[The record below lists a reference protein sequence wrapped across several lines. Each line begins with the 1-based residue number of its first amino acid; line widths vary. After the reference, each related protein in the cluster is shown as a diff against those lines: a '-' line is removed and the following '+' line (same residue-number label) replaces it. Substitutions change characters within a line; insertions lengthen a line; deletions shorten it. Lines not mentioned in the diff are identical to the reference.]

1 MNINFYNFSKK
12 ENSTATPTGDG
23 TVIACTMKT
32 PASLQAPIVELTS
45 ATPPTYNYAHITD
58 LGRYYFVTGVT
69 YNRGIWEVALRVDV
83 LASFKTDI
91 GSTSMYIERS
101 SAQKNGDLIDRF
113 YPVTDQYTISR
124 TELKA
129 ESTTLPWPSGSFV
142 VTVLDGDSGTGN
154 TSYQFSPTEFG
165 KFIQG
170 LMATGADTY
179 ESVWDS
185 INQMIKVTNF
195 EPLKYV
201 GACYW
206 FPSPAFTAGPV
217 YAETS
222 IKLGNF
228 TATGF
233 SCYPLGSS
241 ATNTISYS
249 VTLPSHPLAATR
261 GSYCNLEPFSEYS
274 LNLGAFG
281 HLKLDS
287 TALAKATSLS
297 ITIRLD
303 PYTGRARLL
312 IKTNIG
318 AVVAN
323 MTTQWGVPV
332 MLSSGSNVNVG
343 GIGQTLAGA
352 GGTLAAAATGNIAG
366 VGAGLMNYV
375 SGIADMAKGSIS
387 TVGSFG
393 SMADHQF
400 AIEFIAR
407 FFGIA
412 DDDNTNNGR
421 PYCAVSTP
429 ATLTG
434 YMVAQKGLVAST
446 AATRPELDAVNTY
459 MEEGFYYE

>member
-1 MNINFYNFSKK
+1 MNIAFYNFAKK
-12 ENSTATPTGDG
+12 ENSTAQPSGSG
-23 TVIACTMKT
+23 TVVACTIKT
-32 PASLQAPIVELTS
+32 PSSVEEMTVEIAS
-45 ATPPTYNYAHITD
+45 ATVPSYNYAYIGD
-58 LGRYYFVTGVT
+58 FGRYYYVTDIA
-69 YNRGIWEVALRVDV
+69 YNRGIWEVSLKCDV
-83 LASFKTDI
+83 LASFKSAI
-91 GSTSMYIERS
+91 GSTSMYFERS

-124 TELKA
+124 TQLQA
-129 ESTTLPWPSGSFV
+129 ESVTLPWPNGSFV
-142 VTVLDGDSGTGN
+142 VTVMDGNSSTGN

-165 KFIQG
+165 KFIQS
-170 LMATGADTY
+170 LMDTGADTY

-206 FPSPAFTAGPV
+206 FPSPAFTPGPV
-217 YAETS
+217 TAETS

-228 TATGF
+228 IATGF

-249 VTLPSHPLAATR
+249 VTLPSHPQAATR
-261 GSYCNLEPFSEYS
+261 GGYCNLEPFSEYS

-297 ITIRLD
+297 ITIRQD

-366 VGAGLMNYV
+366 IGAGLMNYV

-400 AIEFIAR
+400 AMEFIAR
-407 FFGIA
+407 FFTIA

-421 PYCAVSTP
+421 PYCSISTP

-434 YMVAQKGLVAST
+434 YMIAEKGLVTST
-446 AATRPELDAVNTY
+446 AATNPELAMINRY

>member
-23 TVIACTMKT
+23 TVIACCMKT

-45 ATPPTYNYAHITD
+45 ANPPTYNYAYISS

-91 GSTSMYIERS
+91 GSTSMYFERS
-101 SAQKNGDLIDRF
+101 SAQKNGNLVDKF
-113 YPVTDQYTISR
+113 YPVTAQYTISR
-124 TELKA
+124 TELEA
-129 ESTTLPWPSGSFV
+129 ESLTLPWTSGAFV
-142 VTVLDGDSGTGN
+142 VTVLDGDSRTGN
-154 TSYQFSPTEFG
+154 TSYQFSPTNFG
-165 KFIQG
+165 AFIQS
-170 LMATGADTY
+170 LMVTGTDMQ

-185 INQMIKVTNF
+185 ITQSIKVTNF
-195 EPLKYV
+195 EPLKYI
-201 GACYW
+201 GAVYW
-206 FPSPAFTAGPV
+206 FPSPAFMPGPL
-217 YAETS
+217 YATTD

-233 SCYPLGSS
+233 SCYALDGSS
-241 ATNTISYS
+241 TNTISYS
-249 VTLPSHPLAATR
+249 VTLPSHPQASTR
-261 GSYCNLEPFSEYS
+261 GSFCNLEPFSEYC
-274 LNLGAFG
+274 LNMASFG
-281 HLKLDS
+281 NIKLDS
-287 TALAKATSLS
+287 TALAKATTLS
-297 ITIRLD
+297 ITIRPD
-303 PYTGRARLL
+303 PMTGRARM
-312 IKTNIG
+312 IVKTNLG

-323 MTTQWGVPV
+323 VTTQWGVPV
-332 MLSSGSNVNVG
+332 LLSAGSNINVG

-352 GGTLAAAATGNIAG
+352 AGTLASAASGNILG
-366 VGAGLMNYV
+366 VGAGLTNYV
-375 SGIADMAKGSIS
+375 AGIADVMRGTVS
-387 TVGSFG
+387 TVGSPG
-393 SMADHQF
+393 AMDDHQF
-400 AIEFIAR
+400 AMEFIAR
-407 FFGIA
+407 FFTIA

-434 YMVAQKGLVAST
+434 YMVAQKGLVVST

>member
-1 MNINFYNFSKK
+1 
-12 ENSTATPTGDG
+12 
-23 TVIACTMKT
+23 
-32 PASLQAPIVELTS
+32 
-45 ATPPTYNYAHITD
+45 
-58 LGRYYFVTGVT
+58 
-69 YNRGIWEVALRVDV
+69 
-83 LASFKTDI
+83 
-91 GSTSMYIERS
+91 
-101 SAQKNGDLIDRF
+101 
-113 YPVTDQYTISR
+113 
-124 TELKA
+124 
-129 ESTTLPWPSGSFV
+129 
-142 VTVLDGDSGTGN
+142 
-154 TSYQFSPTEFG
+154 
-165 KFIQG
+165 
-170 LMATGADTY
+170 MATGADTY

-206 FPSPAFTAGPV
+206 FPSPAFTPGPV
-217 YAETS
+217 TAETS

-249 VTLPSHPLAATR
+249 VTLPSHPQAATR

-287 TALAKATSLS
+287 TAIAKATSLS
-297 ITIRLD
+297 ITIRQD

-352 GGTLAAAATGNIAG
+352 GGTLASAVTGNIAG
-366 VGAGLMNYV
+366 IGAGLMNYV
-375 SGIADMAKGSIS
+375 SGIADMAKGSMS

-400 AIEFIAR
+400 AMEFIAR

-412 DDDNTNNGR
+412 DDDNANNGR

-446 AATRPELDAVNTY
+446 AATRPELDAVNNY
-459 MEEGFYYE
+459 MQEGFYYE

>member
-1 MNINFYNFSKK
+1 MNITFYNFDKK
-12 ENSTATPTGDG
+12 RNSTAVPLTAGTVVSCNIKTPT
-23 TVIACTMKT
+23 
-32 PASLQAPIVELTS
+32 SLQAPVVEINS
-45 ATPPTYNYAHITD
+45 ATVPTYNYAYIGD
-58 LGRYYFVTGVT
+58 MSRYYYVTGVT
-69 YNRGIWEVALRVDV
+69 YNRGLWEIALRVDV
-83 LASFKTDI
+83 LASFKTEI
-91 GSTSMYIERS
+91 GSTSMYFERA
-101 SAQKNGDLIDRF
+101 SAQKNGDLIDKF
-113 YPVTDQYTISR
+113 YPLTDQYTISR
-124 TELKA
+124 TQLQA
-129 ESTTLPWPSGSFV
+129 ESVTLPWTSGSFV
-142 VTVLDGDSGTGN
+142 LTVLDGNSSTGN
-154 TSYQFSPTEFG
+154 TAYQFSPTEFG

-170 LMATGADTY
+170 LMATGSDTY

-185 INQMIKVTNF
+185 INQLIKVTNY

-206 FPSPAFTAGPV
+206 FPSPAFTPGPV
-217 YAETS
+217 TAETS

-241 ATNTISYS
+241 ATNTISFTVS
-249 VTLPSHPLAATR
+249 LPTHPQAATR
-261 GSYCNLEPFSEYS
+261 GGFCNLEPFSEYC

-281 HLKLDS
+281 NIKLDS
-287 TALAKATSLS
+287 TALAKATTLS
-297 ITIRLD
+297 ITIRQD

-323 MTTQWGVPV
+323 MSTQWGVPV
-332 MLSSGSNVNVG
+332 MISSGSNVNVG

-352 GGTLAAAATGNIAG
+352 GGTLAAAATGNILG
-366 VGAGLMNYV
+366 IGAGLMNYV
-375 SGIADMAKGSIS
+375 SGIADMNKGSMS

-407 FFGIA
+407 FFTIA
-412 DDDNTNNGR
+412 DDDNANNGR

-434 YMVAQKGLVAST
+434 FMIAQKGLVKST
-446 AATRPELDAVNTY
+446 VATLPELDAVNAF